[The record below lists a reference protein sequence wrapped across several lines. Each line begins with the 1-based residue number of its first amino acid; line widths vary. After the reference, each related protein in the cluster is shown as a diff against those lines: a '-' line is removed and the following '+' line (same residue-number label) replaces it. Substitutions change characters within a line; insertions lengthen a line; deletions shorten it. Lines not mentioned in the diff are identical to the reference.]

1 MKNPSIE
8 SKTRVDH
15 LNRRQFLNL
24 AAGCSAAALV
34 PSTGC
39 KSQTRVAA
47 SKPKALGMARP
58 NILFIMVDDLGPE
71 WLSCYGGQEME
82 TPNIDRLAETG
93 MLFKNAYSMAQCTPT
108 RATLLTGQYPFR
120 HGWVNHW
127 DVPRWG
133 AGCHFDPAHNI
144 TFARVLKTAGYVT
157 AAAGKWQINDF
168 RVQPDAMQQ
177 HGFDEHCMWTGY
189 ETNTPPSAERYWD
202 PYINTKEG
210 SRTYKGKFGTD
221 VFVDFLIDFMK
232 RNKSKPMMLYF
243 PMCLTHG
250 PLTNT
255 PLDPE
260 AQGKIER
267 HKAMVR
273 YTDHTIARL
282 VKALDE
288 LNIRDNTIIFFTTDN
303 GSARGISA
311 RMSGRLVQGGKATI
325 GEPGVR
331 APFIVNCPGLV
342 PAGVRTDALT
352 DFTDM
357 FPTFAELAA
366 AKVPKDVVI
375 DGRSIAKLIL
385 GKADDSGRD
394 WIMAMGFGAAK
405 LEDGRVV
412 PVKQFA
418 DRVVR
423 DKRHKLWLFD
433 GKPVKLFDLIVDP
446 AEKNNL
452 LLKYNDPDVAAAR
465 KKLQAFARS
474 FPDKDAAP
482 KYDPTPPQP
491 WDRKPVSARKKK
503 LKS

>member
-1 MKNPSIE
+1 MPIKIKMKKAKVKIE
-8 SKTRVDH
+8 N

-24 AAGCSAAALV
+24 TAASAAAALMS
-34 PSTGC
+34 PAGC
-39 KSQTRVAA
+39 QSQSAKQSNPT
-47 SKPKALGMARP
+47 KRP

-82 TPNIDRLAETG
+82 TPNIDRLAEGG
-93 MLFKNAYSMAQCTPT
+93 MLFNNAYSMAQCTPT

-120 HGWVNHW
+120 HGWINHW

-133 AGCHFDPAHNI
+133 AGCHFDPKHNI
-144 TFARVLKTAGYVT
+144 TFARILKTAGYVT

-189 ETNTPPSAERYWD
+189 ETGNPPSAERYWD
-202 PYINTKEG
+202 PYIHTKAG

-232 RNKSKPMMLYF
+232 RNRHKPMMLYL

-255 PLDPE
+255 PLDPD
-260 AQGKIER
+260 AKGSLER

-273 YTDHTIARL
+273 YTDQAVGRL

-288 LNIRDNTIIFFTTDN
+288 LNIRDKTIIFFTTDN
-303 GSARGISA
+303 GSAKSISA
-311 RMSGRLVQGGKATI
+311 RMNGRLVKGGKATI
-325 GEPGVR
+325 GESGVR

-342 PAGVRTDALT
+342 HAGVRTDALT

-357 FPTFAELAA
+357 LPTFAELAT
-366 AKVPKDVVI
+366 AKIPTEIII
-375 DGRSIAKLIL
+375 DGHSIAKLIL

-394 WIMAMGFGAAK
+394 WIMAMGFGPAT
-405 LEDGRVV
+405 LVDGRVV
-412 PVKQFA
+412 PIKQFA

-423 DKRHKLWLFD
+423 DKRHKLWLLD
-433 GKPVKLFDLIVDP
+433 GKPANLFDLLADP
-446 AEKNNL
+446 AETNNL
-452 LLKYNDPDVAAAR
+452 LESPDPDVLAAR
-465 KKLQAFARS
+465 KKLEAVAQS
-474 FPDKDAAP
+474 FPKRDAAP

-491 WDRKPVSARKKK
+491 WDKKTDRSKKKK
-503 LKS
+503 LKI

>member
-1 MKNPSIE
+1 MTKPPIE
-8 SKTRVDH
+8 SKTRVEY
-15 LNRRQFLNL
+15 LNRRQFLTF
-24 AAGCSAAALV
+24 AAGSAAAAMMS
-34 PSTGC
+34 PAGC
-39 KSQTRVAA
+39 QSQTAKHID
-47 SKPKALGMARP
+47 SLKRP

-71 WLSCYGGQEME
+71 WLSCCGGQEMK
-82 TPNIDRLAETG
+82 TPNIDKLAEGG
-93 MLFKNAYSMAQCTPT
+93 MQFSNAYSMAQCTPT

-133 AGCHFDPAHNI
+133 AGCHFDPRHNF
-144 TFARVLKTAGYVT
+144 TFARVLKTVGYAT

-189 ETNTPPSAERYWD
+189 ETNNPPSANRYWD
-202 PYINTKEG
+202 PYINTKKG

-232 RNKSKPMMLYF
+232 RHKDGPMMLYF

-255 PLDPE
+255 PLDPD
-260 AQGKIER
+260 AKGKIER

-273 YTDHTIARL
+273 YTDHAVGRL

-288 LNIRDNTIIFFTTDN
+288 LNIRGNTIVFFTTDN
-303 GSARGISA
+303 GSSRGISA
-311 RMSGRLVQGGKATI
+311 RMNGRLVKGGKATI

-366 AKVPKDVVI
+366 AKIPTDVVI

-385 GKADDSGRD
+385 GKADDSPRD

-405 LEDGRVV
+405 LADGRVIGA
-412 PVKQFA
+412 KEHA

-423 DKRHKLWLFD
+423 NKRHKLWLLD
-433 GKPVKLFDLIVDP
+433 GKPAKFFDILADP
-446 AEKNNL
+446 AETNNL
-452 LLKYNDPDVAAAR
+452 LKSNDPDVLAAR
-465 KKLQAFARS
+465 KKLQAVARS
-474 FPDKDAAP
+474 FPEKDGTP
-482 KYDPTPPQP
+482 KYDHTPPQP
-491 WDRKPVSARKKK
+491 WDKKPNRSKKKK
-503 LKS
+503 LKKTGR